1 MMTAQ
6 KLYEE
11 GYITYMRTDSVHLSS
26 ESLAAAQ
33 KIIRKKF
40 GGQYSLPSPR
50 FFKTKSR
57 GAQEAHEAIRPTDP
71 GKTPEEFKNSLDPA
85 QFRLYQLIWSR
96 MIASQMAPAVF
107 DSLRA
112 DIEAKN
118 EATNNSYLLRASGS
132 VLKFEGYLKAYGKKD
147 AEQGQQI
154 PGLKER
160 EVLDLSRVK
169 TEQKFT
175 APPPRYNE
183 ASLVKALEENGIGRP
198 STYAPIISTI
208 IERKYVDK
216 NEDRRLFPLEI
227 GVIVNDLLV
236 EHFSQIVDA
245 GFTAR
250 IEEDFDEIAEGKR
263 EWTPV
268 IREFYGPFHKNLAKK
283 METVKKEDVLEKL
296 DRQCPQCGGDLIVKF
311 GRYGKFIACSNFPKC
326 KYTEKTDEEKKLD
339 EANSGIVCEKC
350 GAPMTVKRGRFGAF
364 LGCSNYPNCKNI
376 QKIEKRLNIICPK
389 CIEGEIVE
397 RRSKR
402 GKNFYGCNRYPEC
415 DFALWNKPTG
425 EKCPRCNSL
434 MVYAAKRQ
442 TKCSNKEC
450 K

>member
-1 MMTAQ
+1 
-6 KLYEE
+6 
-11 GYITYMRTDSVHLSS
+11 
-26 ESLAAAQ
+26 
-33 KIIRKKF
+33 
-40 GGQYSLPSPR
+40 
-50 FFKTKSR
+50 
-57 GAQEAHEAIRPTDP
+57 
-71 GKTPEEFKNSLDPA
+71 
-85 QFRLYQLIWSR
+85 
-96 MIASQMAPAVF
+96 
-107 DSLRA
+107 
-112 DIEAKN
+112 
-118 EATNNSYLLRASGS
+118 
-132 VLKFEGYLKAYGKKD
+132 
-147 AEQGQQI
+147 
-154 PGLKER
+154 
-160 EVLDLSRVK
+160 
-169 TEQKFT
+169 
-175 APPPRYNE
+175 
-183 ASLVKALEENGIGRP
+183 
-198 STYAPIISTI
+198 
-208 IERKYVDK
+208 
-216 NEDRRLFPLEI
+216 
-227 GVIVNDLLV
+227 
-236 EHFSQIVDA
+236 
-245 GFTAR
+245 
-250 IEEDFDEIAEGKR
+250 
-263 EWTPV
+263 
-268 IREFYGPFHKNLAKK
+268 